1 MSAFIFPELETGRLR
16 LSILTLND
24 SAAVYKHF
32 SDENVTR
39 FMDIDPCKD
48 IQEAKEIIQYHID
61 DTGSRWG
68 IFSKVDSQFVGT
80 CGFHCWVQGE
90 QPRAEIGFDLAK
102 EHWGKGLM
110 QEALHPVIEVGFNQ
124 MGLEIIEATVEQGN
138 DRSINLLRK
147 LKFEKETEL
156 RDQLIYFYLNR
167 QSWRE

>member
-61 DTGSRWG
+61 DTGSRWAYSVRL
-68 IFSKVDSQFVGT
+68 ILNLL
-80 CGFHCWVQGE
+80 E
-90 QPRAEIGFDLAK
+90 
-102 EHWGKGLM
+102 
-110 QEALHPVIEVGFNQ
+110 PVVSTVGFRVSSQ
-124 MGLEIIEATVEQGN
+124 E
-138 DRSINLLRK
+138 RR
-147 LKFEKETEL
+147 
-156 RDQLIYFYLNR
+156 
-167 QSWRE
+167 